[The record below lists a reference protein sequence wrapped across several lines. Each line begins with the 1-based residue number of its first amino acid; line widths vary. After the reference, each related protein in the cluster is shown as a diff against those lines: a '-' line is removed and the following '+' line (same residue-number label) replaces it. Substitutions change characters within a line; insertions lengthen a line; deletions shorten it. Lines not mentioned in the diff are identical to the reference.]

1 MKYILAALVLTF
13 SMQSSAEIQGDE
25 IQWDAEIQR
34 EQSSADTWLCIAD
47 KAAGMMLENGSWES
61 VTVKPGDKYLIKES
75 EEMLAMNGY
84 VYEVY
89 QFGKDISRSQCRDFG
104 SEEWLVGGMLVYRC
118 LSQRDTWPYILRQ
131 ALRPQGVFP
140 FFIY

>member
-104 SEEWLVGGMLVYRC
+104 SEEWLVGGMLVC
-118 LSQRDTWPYILRQ
+118 
-131 ALRPQGVFP
+131 QGVNGTFKYDP
-140 FFIY
+140 VMGISSQLGLADM